1 MAFIYRYQRY
11 KAQGERRD
19 DTFEAAIE
27 DAAGDRESGEAFP
40 GEIVSD
46 TGDVILNQRDL
57 LLRTGFSGRWIS
69 SAIGS

>member
-11 KAQGERRD
+11 KAHGERRH

-40 GEIVSD
+40 GQIVSD
-46 TGDVILNQRDL
+46 TGDVILNQRE
-57 LLRTGFSGRWIS
+57 
-69 SAIGS
+69 